1 MQKIV
6 MSLALGS
13 GVKRRRFRVIQT
25 AKNNYVFQRYRHTI
39 QKWEVVAEA
48 PTLKALRTKVP
59 KPLRIGLQ

>member
-1 MQKIV
+1 MQKTV

-13 GVKRRRFRVIQT
+13 GVKRRRFRVIQM
-25 AKNNYVFQRYRHTI
+25 ARHNFVFQRYRHSI

-48 PTLKALRTKVP
+48 QTLKALRAKVP